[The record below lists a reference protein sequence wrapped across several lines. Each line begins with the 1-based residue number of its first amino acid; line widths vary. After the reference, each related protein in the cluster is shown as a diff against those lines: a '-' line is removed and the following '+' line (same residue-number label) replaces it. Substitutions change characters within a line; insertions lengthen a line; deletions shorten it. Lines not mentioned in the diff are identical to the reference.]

1 MPGCLIISKAAPD
14 YAREVQRLAGP
25 GIAVKTCRSA
35 EEALSRYAGEKVLF
49 GNPDMI
55 AEVLPNMPAVDWV
68 QSTWAGVAPLL
79 AAGPGAYT
87 LTGVKGVFGEQMSEY
102 VIGYLLAHELKIVE
116 RWQQQRRHSWHRSFS
131 GTLQGKRLGIMG
143 TGSIGRHIAGTA
155 RHFGLRVHGLSR
167 SGDPAANFDEVMDAS
182 RLHEFLAGLDYL
194 VCVLP
199 ATSATQ
205 GLLDTAALCRLPAH
219 AVLVNV
225 GRSNVVDDAALAAA
239 LRDGTLAAAVLDVFD
254 DEPLPRDSPLW
265 DVPNLYIT
273 PHVAAISHPALI
285 APIFVENYR
294 RYINKQPLN
303 YVVDFSSGY

>member
-1 MPGCLIISKAAPD
+1 MPGCLIISEAAPE
-14 YAREVQRLAGP
+14 YAREIHRLAGP

-35 EEALSRYAGEKVLF
+35 NEAMSCYAGEKVLF
-49 GNPDMI
+49 GNPDII
-55 AEVLPNMPAVDWV
+55 AEVLPKMPAVDWV

-79 AAGPGAYT
+79 SAGPRAYT

-102 VIGYLLAHELKIVE
+102 VIGYLLAHELKVLE
-116 RWQQQRRHSWHRSFS
+116 RWQQQSRHSWHRSFS

-155 RHFGLRVHGLSR
+155 RHFGLRVQGFSR
-167 SGDPAANFDEVMDAS
+167 SGKPAENFDEVMDAS
-182 RLHEFLAGLDYL
+182 RLHPFLGALDYL

-205 GLLDTAALCRLPAH
+205 GLLNAAALSALPAH

-225 GRSNVVDDAALAAA
+225 GRSNVVDHVALAAA
-239 LRDGTLAAAVLDVFD
+239 LHNGMLAAAVLDVFD
-254 DEPLPRDSPLW
+254 VEPLPGDSILW

-273 PHVAAISHPALI
+273 PHIAAISHPARI

-294 RYINKQPLN
+294 RYVNKQPLK
-303 YVVDFSSGY
+303 YVIDMSAGY